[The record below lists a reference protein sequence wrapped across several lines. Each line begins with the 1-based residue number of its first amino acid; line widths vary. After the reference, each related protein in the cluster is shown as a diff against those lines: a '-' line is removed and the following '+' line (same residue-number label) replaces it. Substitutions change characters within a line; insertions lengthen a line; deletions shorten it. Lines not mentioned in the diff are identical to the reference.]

1 MDEVTFRVDRWDD
14 DGNYLGSTEQ
24 KFMTEG
30 YLVDMN
36 QNYLDFLRGMS
47 FGYVDDVIAIKND
60 GVEVG
65 TE

>member
-47 FGYVDDVIAIKND
+47 FGYVDDVISIKND